1 MHGSIQILKNFTSQ
15 SVFFFAHSKTF
26 ENLSWAYSMALIDK
40 IYLSF
45 YQNLQSLTHF
55 ILTDLDFYSYVTHNS
70 MLQVIYLTG
79 NSLNDRLLILTCIS
93 SLKLWYYI
101 PGAEKHRCQ
110 KSEAANNVPANL
122 IYLKKSITLNSKFL
136 HVYIQIGPCIN
147 NTGFLWASWISNFG
161 AQGDHLKINTLN
173 D

>member
-1 MHGSIQILKNFTSQ
+1 MAVHGSIQILKNFAFQ
-15 SVFFFAHSKTF
+15 SVFFARSKTF
-26 ENLSWAYSMALIDK
+26 ENLSWAYSVALIDK

-79 NSLNDRLLILTCIS
+79 NSFNDRLLILTCIS

-110 KSEAANNVPANL
+110 KSEAANNVPAT
-122 IYLKKSITLNSKFL
+122 INSKFL
-136 HVYIQIGPCIN
+136 PVCIQIVPCIN

-173 D
+173 DQNLD